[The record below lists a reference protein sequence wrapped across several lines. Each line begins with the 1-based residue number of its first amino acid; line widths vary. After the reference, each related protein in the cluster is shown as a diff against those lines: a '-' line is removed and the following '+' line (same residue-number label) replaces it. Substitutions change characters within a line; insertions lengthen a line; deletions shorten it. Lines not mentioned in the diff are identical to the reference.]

1 MKNWALP
8 IAVLG
13 ISGLGLLFAS
23 ERGRSQL
30 KLLFE
35 RLANTEGPLGEF
47 NDVIEKELDQ
57 LQRALDHL
65 SKVLQT

>member
-23 ERGRSQL
+23 ERGRTQL

-35 RLANTEGPLGEF
+35 RLANAEGPLGEF
-47 NDVIEKELDQ
+47 NQVVERELDQ

-65 SKVLQT
+65 SKALQA